1 MSEQGALMQAK
12 GNRRILDQV
21 KDDSSSLF
29 CVRDSASFR
38 TSLTS
43 ATERSNLLD
52 ISFGFD
58 EELTATKVYHR
69 QWRPLIRE
77 ALRRG
82 KKAKEGSADCQK
94 VHSNGL
100 TSIISFPIQK
110 NPRVVDVRILA
121 MGQSD
126 SQACKLSKIMSIMCE
141 EHYDPELRRGHIW
154 QIILDTTKATLDK
167 MAELSL
173 PMENLGAEIR
183 PQVTLRLQT
192 PINSVG
198 ISEELGNAL
207 IALWDNPGV
216 RSCYQDNIKRTAH
229 PSAT

>member
-1 MSEQGALMQAK
+1 MQAK

-29 CVRDSASFR
+29 CVRDSASFC

-82 KKAKEGSADCQK
+82 KKAKEGSANCQK

-100 TSIISFPIQK
+100 TPIISFPIQK

-121 MGQSD
+121 VGQSD
-126 SQACKLSKIMSIMCE
+126 TQACKLSKIMSIMCE
-141 EHYDPELRRGHIW
+141 EHYDPELRRGHIL
-154 QIILDTTKATLDK
+154 QVILDTTNATLDK

-192 PINSVG
+192 PINSAG

-216 RSCYQDNIKRTAH
+216 RSCYLDNIKRTAH